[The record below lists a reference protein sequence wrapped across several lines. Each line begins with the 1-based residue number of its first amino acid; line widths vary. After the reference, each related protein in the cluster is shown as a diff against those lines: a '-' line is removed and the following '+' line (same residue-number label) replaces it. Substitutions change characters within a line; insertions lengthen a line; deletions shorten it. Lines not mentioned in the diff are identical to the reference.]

1 MARKKIKIRFIE
13 HIGPD
18 NCIFYSAQIKGI
30 LRWRDAGEEIM
41 PGPSASA
48 FVLFTSK
55 NTSLLIDKILR
66 EKYSTT
72 KEFVDILEYP
82 MLKEY

>member
-13 HIGPD
+13 HKESD
-18 NCIFYSAQIKGI
+18 DHIFYSAQIKGI

-48 FVLFTSK
+48 FVLFTAK
-55 NTSLLIDKILR
+55 DTSLLIDKVLR